1 MHSVKSETNCITT
14 IGTVNSGTAMLRQ
27 FLGLGL
33 EPLWEIN
40 VQFSEIPVTC
50 VCFLLSDDNVICTL
64 ASFSSSLPES
74 SKPQINIHKA
84 FYRFRSPSFDRLLT
98 HWAKPRRWSFTV
110 WVKCASREA
119 LLRRKWNVNRILA
132 PVLHGRAE
140 SEKYNESNLERK
152 LRTTKVN

>member
-1 MHSVKSETNCITT
+1 MDSVKSETNCITT

-27 FLGLGL
+27 FLALGL
-33 EPLWEIN
+33 ESLWEIN
-40 VQFSEIPVTC
+40 VQFSEIPVTR

-98 HWAKPRRWSFTV
+98 DWAKPRPDDGV
-110 WVKCASREA
+110 
-119 LLRRKWNVNRILA
+119 LLCESSVQVAKHSCEGNETLIVYLHQCCTAVLKVRNTTNRI
-132 PVLHGRAE
+132 
-140 SEKYNESNLERK
+140 
-152 LRTTKVN
+152 